1 LRAPDWVL
9 ERNTLRAWLRVGSAL
24 GVPAVAL
31 LIAVPMYRVYQIP
44 DVSPGFSPEQYARSI
59 TSTPEERATAELYRR
74 ASELLVLTKTAE
86 NRKTDFNF
94 NRERPPDT
102 EDLNFLESNTES
114 LLMLFQANIQPSCSF
129 YEVPDGIRRPPRD
142 PFGLALLLD
151 VSARQLESAGKLDE
165 AWDRHLAA
173 LRFARRLR
181 ENAGVGSY
189 YTAHD
194 IEIGVY
200 HELPLW
206 AARPGQNRQRILA
219 AIKQLKELETTL
231 PRPGDAIKADY
242 LWMRRTVTGGPDT
255 LATSNVNADR
265 VSKVAAWSL
274 LPWERARAL
283 RLLNLCTGI
292 DLTFVERVQQSI
304 DNGSPVTLPSRW
316 EVTPR
321 RREIEPSDE
330 TNWLRTT
337 FLLAAFY
344 QPDDAVGLGKDMLQ
358 METQRRA
365 TGLLLA
371 LEAWKH
377 DRDGQLPRSL
387 TQLVGPYLDKLP
399 LDPYSGMSFR
409 YFPNGMVQPPKPPQ
423 APEWQ
428 RSLLNF
434 IRELFVPPHR
444 ANRRRSE
451 SSTDPA
457 SATTDPFMVSGP
469 SPPPSADP
477 FDASVASSE
486 QPMNSGPSLSPDSPL
501 HKPYIWST
509 GDRIRIDSPRPD
521 NAKELAEDWPID
533 LKVVW
538 IIDQAGAG
546 RRPVNDFDLWS
557 SGRWFE
563 IP

>member
-1 LRAPDWVL
+1 
-9 ERNTLRAWLRVGSAL
+9 
-24 GVPAVAL
+24 
-31 LIAVPMYRVYQIP
+31 
-44 DVSPGFSPEQYARSI
+44 
-59 TSTPEERATAELYRR
+59 
-74 ASELLVLTKTAE
+74 
-86 NRKTDFNF
+86 
-94 NRERPPDT
+94 
-102 EDLNFLESNTES
+102 
-114 LLMLFQANIQPSCSF
+114 
-129 YEVPDGIRRPPRD
+129 
-142 PFGLALLLD
+142 
-151 VSARQLESAGKLDE
+151 
-165 AWDRHLAA
+165 
-173 LRFARRLR
+173 
-181 ENAGVGSY
+181 
-189 YTAHD
+189 
-194 IEIGVY
+194 
-200 HELPLW
+200 
-206 AARPGQNRQRILA
+206 LA

-377 DRDGQLPRSL
+377 DHDGQLPRSL

-409 YFPNGMVQPPKPPQ
+409 YFRNGLVLPPKPPQ
-423 APEWQ
+423 MPAWQ
-428 RSLLNF
+428 RSLLNVF
-434 IRELFVPPHR
+434 RELLVPPHR
-444 ANRRRSE
+444 ANRRRSA
-451 SSTDPA
+451 SPTDPA
-457 SATTDPFMVSGP
+457 GATTDPFMVSAP
-469 SPPPSADP
+469 SPPPSVD
-477 FDASVASSE
+477 SVASGE
-486 QPMNSGPSLSPDSPL
+486 QSMNSGPSLAPDSPL
-501 HKPYIWST
+501 LKPFIWST
-509 GDRIRIDSPRPD
+509 GDRIRIESPRPD
-521 NAKELAEDWPID
+521 DAKDLAEDWPID
-533 LKVVW
+533 LKDVY
-538 IIDQAGAG
+538 ITDQAGAG
-546 RRPVNDFDLWS
+546 SRPANDFELRS